1 MKQITTNNEKTMR
14 HTEKMK
20 NNETNDR
27 SYKKNVY
34 FWNIEWDLN
43 ELNVFSG
50 KLRCCKKNTD
60 RVISLYLVV
69 FFNHR
74 ANFLISGFS
83 NKKHLNMHSNQTQTL
98 KKNLLDG

>member
-14 HTEKMK
+14 HTEKM

-69 FFNHR
+69 FLTIEQI
-74 ANFLISGFS
+74 FLLVVFQIKNISICTRT
-83 NKKHLNMHSNQTQTL
+83 KLKPL
-98 KKNLLDG
+98 KKLTVLDG

>member
-14 HTEKMK
+14 HTEKM
-20 NNETNDR
+20 NNETHDR

-69 FFNHR
+69 FLTIEQI
-74 ANFLISGFS
+74 FLLVVFQIKNISICTRT
-83 NKKHLNMHSNQTQTL
+83 KLKPL
-98 KKNLLDG
+98 KKLTVLDG